1 MMTISY
7 LESFPR
13 MTLLKNWTTLKQ
25 LKKSC
30 CHENHSLYDT
40 ATAKDAIV
48 MMDEAPF
55 GIIPIIDKT
64 QKVLG
69 VVTRGSLLSAMS
81 SQWTETEENPMNN
94 LNIWQQLVE
103 QSQMRWKEVLEATSV
118 HIQLVF
124 FSMLIAIVLGITLG
138 IVITRVPKLTTIVLG
153 GAGVMQTIPS
163 LALLGFMI
171 PIFGIGVKT
180 AIAALFLY
188 SLLPIIRNTYT
199 GIKDVDKATTEAAKG
214 MGMTSMQILL
224 KVELPLAIP
233 VIMAGIRTAAVIN
246 VGTATL
252 AAFIGAGGLGD
263 FIFLGITR
271 GIDGLILLGAI
282 PAAILAIILE
292 TLFGGI
298 ERWTT
303 PKGLK

>member
-1 MMTISY
+1 M
-7 LESFPR
+7 
-13 MTLLKNWTTLKQ
+13 
-25 LKKSC
+25 
-30 CHENHSLYDT
+30 
-40 ATAKDAIV
+40 
-48 MMDEAPF
+48 
-55 GIIPIIDKT
+55 
-64 QKVLG
+64 
-69 VVTRGSLLSAMS
+69 
-81 SQWTETEENPMNN
+81 
-94 LNIWQQLVE
+94 NIWQQLVE
-103 QSQMRWKEVLEATSV
+103 QTQLRWGEVLEATYV

-124 FSMLIAIVLGITLG
+124 FSMIIATILAVTLG
-138 IVITRVPKLTTIVLG
+138 IVVTRVPWLKTIILG
-153 GAGVMQTIPS
+153 GTGVLQTIPS

-188 SLLPIIRNTYT
+188 SLLPIMRNTYT
-199 GIKDVDKATTEAAKG
+199 GIKDVDRATIEAARG
-214 MGMTSMQILL
+214 VGMTNMQILF

-246 VGTATL
+246 VGNATL

-282 PAAILAIILE
+282 PATLLAIVLE
-292 TLFGGI
+292 TFFSAV

-303 PKGLK
+303 PEGLK

>member
-1 MMTISY
+1 MNKLTIW
-7 LESFPR
+7 E
-13 MTLLKNWTTLKQ
+13 Q
-25 LKKSC
+25 L
-30 CHENHSLYDT
+30 
-40 ATAKDAIV
+40 IQQ
-48 MMDEAPF
+48 
-55 GIIPIIDKT
+55 T
-64 QKVLG
+64 QL
-69 VVTRGSLLSAMS
+69 
-81 SQWTETEENPMNN
+81 
-94 LNIWQQLVE
+94 
-103 QSQMRWKEVLEATSV
+103 RWKEVIEATSV

-124 FSMLIAIVLGITLG
+124 FSMLIAIALGITLG
-138 IVITRVPKLTTIVLG
+138 ILITRVPKLTTIVLG
-153 GAGVMQTIPS
+153 GAGIMQTVPS

-188 SLLPIIRNTYT
+188 SLLPIIRNTYA
-199 GIKDVDKATTEAAKG
+199 GINDVDKAATEAAKG
-214 MGMTSMQILL
+214 MGMTKWQILI

-282 PAAILAIILE
+282 PAALLAILLE
-292 TLFGGI
+292 TIFGAV
-298 ERWTT
+298 EKWTT
-303 PKGLK
+303 PEGLK

>member
-1 MMTISY
+1 
-7 LESFPR
+7 
-13 MTLLKNWTTLKQ
+13 
-25 LKKSC
+25 
-30 CHENHSLYDT
+30 
-40 ATAKDAIV
+40 
-48 MMDEAPF
+48 
-55 GIIPIIDKT
+55 
-64 QKVLG
+64 
-69 VVTRGSLLSAMS
+69 
-81 SQWTETEENPMNN
+81 MNN
-94 LNIWQQLVE
+94 LNIWEQFIQQAE
-103 QSQMRWKEVLEATSV
+103 MRWSEVIEATSV

-124 FSMLIAIVLGITLG
+124 FSMLIAIVLGIGLG
-138 IVITRVPKLTTIVLG
+138 ILITRVPKLSTVVLG
-153 GAGVMQTIPS
+153 GAGIMQTIPS

-171 PIFGIGVKT
+171 PIFGIGVNT

-199 GIKDVDKATTEAAKG
+199 GIKDVNKATVEAAKG
-214 MGMTSMQILL
+214 MGMTSLQVLL

-233 VIMAGIRTAAVIN
+233 MIMAGVRTAAVIN

-282 PAAILAIILE
+282 PAALLAIILE
-292 TLFGGI
+292 IFFTYL

-303 PKGLK
+303 PEGLK

>member
-1 MMTISY
+1 
-7 LESFPR
+7 
-13 MTLLKNWTTLKQ
+13 
-25 LKKSC
+25 
-30 CHENHSLYDT
+30 
-40 ATAKDAIV
+40 
-48 MMDEAPF
+48 
-55 GIIPIIDKT
+55 
-64 QKVLG
+64 
-69 VVTRGSLLSAMS
+69 
-81 SQWTETEENPMNN
+81 MND
-94 LNIWQQLVE
+94 LNIWQQLIQ
-103 QSQMRWKEVLEATSV
+103 QSQLRWREVLEATSV

-124 FSMLIAIVLGITLG
+124 FSMIIATVLAVALGIL
-138 IVITRVPKLTTIVLG
+138 VTRVPKLKTVVLG
-153 GAGVMQTIPS
+153 GTGVLQTVPS

-188 SLLPIIRNTYT
+188 SLLPIMRNTYT
-199 GIKDVDKATTEAAKG
+199 GIKDVDAATIEAAKG
-214 MGMTSMQILL
+214 MGMTSMQILF

-246 VGTATL
+246 VGNATL

-282 PAAILAIILE
+282 PATILAIILE
-292 TLFGGI
+292 TFFSAV

-303 PKGLK
+303 PKGLRKL

>member
-1 MMTISY
+1 
-7 LESFPR
+7 
-13 MTLLKNWTTLKQ
+13 
-25 LKKSC
+25 
-30 CHENHSLYDT
+30 
-40 ATAKDAIV
+40 
-48 MMDEAPF
+48 
-55 GIIPIIDKT
+55 
-64 QKVLG
+64 
-69 VVTRGSLLSAMS
+69 
-81 SQWTETEENPMNN
+81 MNN

-103 QSQMRWKEVLEATSV
+103 QTQLRWGEVLSATSI

-124 FSMLIAIVLGITLG
+124 FSMIIATTLAVTLG
-138 IVITRVPKLTTIVLG
+138 IIVTRVPKLKTIVLG
-153 GAGVMQTIPS
+153 GTGILQTVPS

-188 SLLPIIRNTYT
+188 SLLPIMRNTYT
-199 GIKDVDKATTEAAKG
+199 GIKDVDPATIEAAKG
-214 MGMTSMQILL
+214 MGMTSMQILI
-224 KVELPLAIP
+224 KVELPLAVP

-246 VGTATL
+246 VGNATL

-282 PAAILAIILE
+282 PAALLALILE
-292 TLFGGI
+292 TFFGAV

-303 PKGLK
+303 PEGLK

>member
-1 MMTISY
+1 
-7 LESFPR
+7 
-13 MTLLKNWTTLKQ
+13 
-25 LKKSC
+25 
-30 CHENHSLYDT
+30 
-40 ATAKDAIV
+40 
-48 MMDEAPF
+48 
-55 GIIPIIDKT
+55 
-64 QKVLG
+64 
-69 VVTRGSLLSAMS
+69 
-81 SQWTETEENPMNN
+81 MNDM
-94 LNIWQQLVE
+94 NIWQQLVE
-103 QSQMRWKEVLEATSV
+103 QTQLRWGAVLESTFV

-124 FSMLIAIVLGITLG
+124 FSMIIATVLAVTLG
-138 IVITRVPKLTTIVLG
+138 IVVTRVPWLKTIVLG
-153 GAGVMQTIPS
+153 GTGVLQTIPS

-188 SLLPIIRNTYT
+188 SLLPIMRNTYT
-199 GIKDVDKATTEAAKG
+199 GIKDVDRATIEAARG
-214 MGMTSMQILL
+214 VGMTNMQILF

-246 VGTATL
+246 VGNATL

-282 PAAILAIILE
+282 PATILAIILE
-292 TLFGGI
+292 TFFSAV

-303 PKGLK
+303 PEGLK

>member
-1 MMTISY
+1 
-7 LESFPR
+7 
-13 MTLLKNWTTLKQ
+13 
-25 LKKSC
+25 
-30 CHENHSLYDT
+30 
-40 ATAKDAIV
+40 
-48 MMDEAPF
+48 
-55 GIIPIIDKT
+55 
-64 QKVLG
+64 
-69 VVTRGSLLSAMS
+69 
-81 SQWTETEENPMNN
+81 MNN
-94 LNIWQQLVE
+94 LNIWEQFTQQAE
-103 QSQMRWKEVLEATSV
+103 MRWSEVIEATSV

-124 FSMLIAIVLGITLG
+124 FSMVIAIVLGIGLG
-138 IVITRVPKLTTIVLG
+138 ILITRVPQLSTVVLG
-153 GAGVMQTIPS
+153 GAGIMQTIPS

-171 PIFGIGVKT
+171 PIFGIGVNT

-199 GIKDVDKATTEAAKG
+199 GIKDVNKATVEAAKG
-214 MGMTSMQILL
+214 MGMTSLQVLL

-233 VIMAGIRTAAVIN
+233 MIMAGVRTAAVIN

-282 PAAILAIILE
+282 PAALLAIILE
-292 TLFGGI
+292 IFFTYL

-303 PKGLK
+303 PEGLK

>member
-1 MMTISY
+1 M
-7 LESFPR
+7 
-13 MTLLKNWTTLKQ
+13 
-25 LKKSC
+25 
-30 CHENHSLYDT
+30 
-40 ATAKDAIV
+40 
-48 MMDEAPF
+48 
-55 GIIPIIDKT
+55 
-64 QKVLG
+64 
-69 VVTRGSLLSAMS
+69 
-81 SQWTETEENPMNN
+81 
-94 LNIWQQLVE
+94 E
-103 QSQMRWKEVLEATSV
+103 QTKLRWPEVLEATSI

-124 FSMLIAIVLGITLG
+124 FSMIIATILAVALGIL
-138 IVITRVPKLTTIVLG
+138 VTRVPSLKTIVLG
-153 GAGVMQTIPS
+153 GTGVLQTVPS

-188 SLLPIIRNTYT
+188 SLLPIMRNTYT
-199 GIKDVDKATTEAAKG
+199 GIKDVDSATIEAARG
-214 MGMTSMQILL
+214 MGMTSMQILF

-246 VGTATL
+246 VGNATL

-282 PAAILAIILE
+282 PATLLAILIE
-292 TLFGGI
+292 TFFSGV

-303 PKGLK
+303 PKGLR

>member
-1 MMTISY
+1 
-7 LESFPR
+7 
-13 MTLLKNWTTLKQ
+13 
-25 LKKSC
+25 
-30 CHENHSLYDT
+30 
-40 ATAKDAIV
+40 
-48 MMDEAPF
+48 
-55 GIIPIIDKT
+55 
-64 QKVLG
+64 
-69 VVTRGSLLSAMS
+69 
-81 SQWTETEENPMNN
+81 MNN

-103 QSQMRWKEVLEATSV
+103 QTELRWGEVLSATSV

-124 FSMLIAIVLGITLG
+124 FSMLIATTLAVTLG
-138 IVITRVPKLTTIVLG
+138 IVVTRVPQLKTIVLG
-153 GAGVMQTIPS
+153 GTGILQTVPS

-188 SLLPIIRNTYT
+188 SLLPIMRNTYT
-199 GIKDVDKATTEAAKG
+199 GIKDVDPATIEAARG
-214 MGMTSMQILL
+214 MGMTSMQILF
-224 KVELPLAIP
+224 KVELPLAVP

-246 VGTATL
+246 VGNATL

-282 PAAILAIILE
+282 PAALLALILE
-292 TLFGGI
+292 TFFSAV

-303 PKGLK
+303 PEGLK